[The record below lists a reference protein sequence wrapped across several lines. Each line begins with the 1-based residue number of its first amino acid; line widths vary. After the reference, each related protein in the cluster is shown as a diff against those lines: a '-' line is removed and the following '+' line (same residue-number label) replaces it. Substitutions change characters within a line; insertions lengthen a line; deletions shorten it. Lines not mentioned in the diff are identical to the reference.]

1 MVAEVSGCELVMETQ
16 VVLVVHEL
24 VTETVVAELSG
35 CQHVM
40 MVVLVVHDGGWQQ
53 R

>member
-1 MVAEVSGCELVMETQ
+1 MVAEVSGCELVTETQ

-40 MVVLVVHDGGWQQ
+40 VVLVVHDGGC
-53 R
+53 